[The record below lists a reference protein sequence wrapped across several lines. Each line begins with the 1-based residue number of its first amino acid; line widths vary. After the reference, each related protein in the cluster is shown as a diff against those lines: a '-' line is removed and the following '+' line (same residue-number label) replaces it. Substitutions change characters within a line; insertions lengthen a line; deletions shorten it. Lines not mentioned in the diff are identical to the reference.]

1 MSHIKIVNLQPQY
14 FDALA
19 QLQYDCF
26 PTVDE
31 REYFRVEHFRSHYD
45 IFPEGSFV
53 ALDGEQVIGFASG
66 IFTDFDFEHPTHK
79 SHEISGDGNYTT
91 HNPDGAY
98 YYAVD
103 IGVHPDYRGQ
113 GIGSRLYEARKTLVR
128 QHNKKGIVAGG
139 IIPDYAD
146 YKDRLTVQQY
156 VDKVVAGELY
166 DRTLS
171 FQLKNGF
178 VVRGLL
184 EDYVEDSVSDNWGTL
199 IFWKNPDYQ

>member
-1 MSHIKIVNLQPQY
+1 MSDIKIDNLQPQY
-14 FDALA
+14 FDTLA

-91 HNPDGAY
+91 HNPNGAY

-139 IIPDYAD
+139 IIPEQDIVALKEAGVHAVFTPGTPMQSIID
-146 YKDRLTVQQY
+146 FIKDNVPLN
-156 VDKVVAGELY
+156 KA
-166 DRTLS
+166 
-171 FQLKNGF
+171 
-178 VVRGLL
+178 
-184 EDYVEDSVSDNWGTL
+184 
-199 IFWKNPDYQ
+199 

>member
-1 MSHIKIVNLQPQY
+1 MEGLFSPSLRSRSVYARKRGEIYGGIISL
-14 FDALA
+14 LA
-19 QLQYDCF
+19 RLKF
-26 PTVDE
+26 L
-31 REYFRVEHFRSHYD
+31 RE
-45 IFPEGSFV
+45 
-53 ALDGEQVIGFASG
+53 
-66 IFTDFDFEHPTHK
+66 FTH
-79 SHEISGDGNYTT
+79 GN
-91 HNPDGAY
+91 
-98 YYAVD
+98 
-103 IGVHPDYRGQ
+103 RGQ

-199 IFWKNPDYQ
+199 IFWENPDYQ